1 MTSRSNSLFTALL
14 LAAFAGAVHADGQH
28 GQDIGKPGLAAEA
41 RRTVQIDMSDAM
53 RFTPSSI
60 DVKQGETVR
69 FIVKNSGRV
78 RHELVL
84 GTEQGLKAHGEAM
97 RKNPGMEHADENMVT
112 VDAGKTGELVWQF
125 TKAGR
130 IEFACLQPGHFE
142 AGMKGVVKVA
152 GKVAGQAA
160 SKGQAPKEDSHAD
173 HKH

>member
-1 MTSRSNSLFTALL
+1 MTYRSIPPIAALM
-14 LAAFAGAVHADGQH
+14 LAALAGPVLADGQH
-28 GQDIGKPGLAAEA
+28 DEDIGKPGLAAQA

-69 FIVKNSGRV
+69 FVVKNSGRV

-84 GTEQGLKAHGEAM
+84 GSEQSLKAHGEAM
-97 RKNPGMEHADENMVT
+97 RRNPGMEHADENMVT

-125 TKAGR
+125 SKAGR

-160 SKGQAPKEDSHAD
+160 GKGPALKEDSHAD

>member
-1 MTSRSNSLFTALL
+1 MTYRPIPLIAALM
-14 LAAFAGAVHADGQH
+14 LAALAGPALADGQH
-28 GQDIGKPGLAAEA
+28 DEDIGKPGVAAQA

-69 FIVKNSGRV
+69 FVVKNSGRV

-84 GTEQGLKAHGEAM
+84 GSEQSLKAHGEAM
-97 RKNPGMEHADENMVT
+97 RKNPGMEHADENMVA

-152 GKVAGQAA
+152 GKG
-160 SKGQAPKEDSHAD
+160 PTLKEDSHAD